1 VNKYNLCSYIYVVL
15 LALALPFTFNQ
26 GDGSGVHPNKTVG
39 SLSRSQDVANKHR
52 RRLLVSQ
59 RTDAQRNTR
68 ILEHTMSS
76 RKRRE
81 NAARDNLRLSL
92 AHAAAGP
99 RETAMSG
106 DETSLRH
113 RSSDDHDAG
122 VLRCAH
128 RRREAEEHRVV
139 HGLG

>member
-1 VNKYNLCSYIYVVL
+1 
-15 LALALPFTFNQ
+15 
-26 GDGSGVHPNKTVG
+26 
-39 SLSRSQDVANKHR
+39 
-52 RRLLVSQ
+52 
-59 RTDAQRNTR
+59 
-68 ILEHTMSS
+68 MSS
-76 RKRRE
+76 RKRHE

-106 DETSLRH
+106 AETSLRH

-122 VLRCAH
+122 VLSCAH
-128 RRREAEEHRVV
+128 RRREAEEHGVV